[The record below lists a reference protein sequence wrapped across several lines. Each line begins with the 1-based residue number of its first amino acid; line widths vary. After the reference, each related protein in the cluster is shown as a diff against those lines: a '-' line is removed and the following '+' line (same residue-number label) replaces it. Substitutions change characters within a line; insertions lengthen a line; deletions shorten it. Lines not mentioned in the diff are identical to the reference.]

1 MTNDVDGGRSYDASL
16 CQVAVAALLLV
27 AISILAFQPGLAG
40 EFVWDDDL
48 LLIDHANYRSPEL
61 ILSSLRSL
69 FIISPSYF
77 RPLGY
82 MSFFLD
88 YSLFGAEP
96 IWYHLENLTLHI
108 STTLL
113 VLLLLLKLNI
123 TLWRA
128 TAITAFF
135 AIHPSRV
142 ESVIFISSR
151 FDLLAALYFTAGL
164 LVHRS
169 SFHRQSWGYRWTA
182 VFLFV
187 MALLAKEMAVTLP
200 AVAWLC
206 DRFVWPKSLASRRSR
221 QHKKDVQWMSPKA
234 YLPYL
239 AGLAV
244 YLSARI
250 LVLGSALVTRES
262 AIEIGG
268 VLGRILLVGRTMTGY
283 LWLTIFPYLLG
294 PVHYL
299 DRVSVFDLQAWFG
312 LAVLGFGLWVIW
324 TGKIWR
330 GARGGIAISLILIL
344 PVLNLIPIR
353 LAGPSFMAER
363 FLYLP
368 LLGVVLGI
376 RELKIEKRRITWVLV
391 VCVLSSWLLVCR
403 QNSARWISD
412 RELFSWVAGQTPQS
426 ALGFTNLGLEETR
439 DGNPGLAAALSES
452 ALVREPSNPDAW
464 DNLGVAYFQLGR
476 LAMAES
482 CFVEAL
488 HLAPRHPLFAT
499 NLAGTWRSMGR
510 YDEALELLGDVL
522 RTDRTAAS
530 AYLNIGLCYMEMGRA
545 VSAVEPFQRAANLMD
560 VDSEAW
566 LSLAKALTLTGNTSE
581 ARVAVQRAIRLGLD
595 PSVVGTAFASEGRK
609 ALSKR
614 RVEDSARLMEA
625 ALTYLPNDA
634 GIWNDLGVCYR
645 SIGQFERAE
654 SCFVGAGRL
663 AQNMGLAWANL
674 GEILVLRG
682 DEARA
687 ESILAEVILRWP
699 ALPDAYRHLGLLL
712 HREGRED
719 SAKTILSKYLEI
731 APDGIFAP
739 EVRSVLR
746 PGG

>member
-1 MTNDVDGGRSYDASL
+1 MTNDIDIARVRASHYQL
-16 CQVAVAALLLV
+16 AAAVFLLV
-27 AISILAFQPGLAG
+27 VTSILAFQPGLAG

-61 ILSSLRSL
+61 ILSSLRSF

-82 MSFFLD
+82 ISFFVD
-88 YSLFGAEP
+88 YSLFGAKP

-113 VLLLLLKLNI
+113 VLLLLLKLDI
-123 TLWRA
+123 SVWRA
-128 TAITAFF
+128 TAISAFF

-142 ESVIFISSR
+142 ESVVFISSR
-151 FDLLAALYFTAGL
+151 FDLLAALFFVAGL
-164 LVHRS
+164 IVHRS
-169 SFHRQSWGYRWTA
+169 SFQRQSWRHRWGA
-182 VFLFV
+182 VAFFV
-187 MALLAKEMAVTLP
+187 TALLAKEMAVTLP

-206 DRFVWPKSLASRRSR
+206 DRFVWPKPMASRRSR
-221 QHKKDVQWMSPKA
+221 QRKKDVTWMSPKA
-234 YLPYL
+234 YLPYV
-239 AGLAV
+239 AGMMV
-244 YLSARI
+244 YLSARM

-262 AIEIGG
+262 AIGIDG

-283 LWLTIFPYLLG
+283 LWLTVFPYLLG

-299 DRVSVFDLQAWFG
+299 ARVSVFDLQAWFG
-312 LAVLGFGLWVIW
+312 LIVIGFGFWIIW
-324 TGKIWR
+324 TGKMG
-330 GARGGIAISLILIL
+330 GAVRGGIAISLVLLL

-368 LLGVVLGI
+368 LLGLVLGL
-376 RELKIEKRRITWVLV
+376 RELKLEKSRVIGVLV
-391 VCVLSSWLLVCR
+391 VCVLASWFLVCR
-403 QNSARWISD
+403 QTSARWVSD
-412 RELFSWVAGQTPQS
+412 RELFSWVADRTPQS

-488 HLAPRHPLFAT
+488 RLAPGHPLFAT

-510 YDEALELLGDVL
+510 FDEALALLGDVL

-530 AYLNIGLCYMEMGRA
+530 AYLNIGLCYMEMGSPA
-545 VSAVEPFQRAANLMD
+545 AAVEPFQRAANLMD
-560 VDSEAW
+560 VDSAAW
-566 LSLAKALTLTGNTSE
+566 LSLAKALTLTGKTSE
-581 ARVAVQRAIRLGLD
+581 AEAAVRRAMRLDLD
-595 PSVVGTAFASEGRK
+595 PFEAGAEFASEGRK

-614 RVEDSARLMEA
+614 RVKDSAMLMEA
-625 ALTYLPNDA
+625 ALTLLPGDA
-634 GIWNDLGVCYR
+634 GVWNDLGVCYR
-645 SIGQFERAE
+645 SMGQIEKAE
-654 SCFVGAGRL
+654 SCFVGATRL

-674 GEILVLRG
+674 GETLILKG
-682 DEARA
+682 DQAKA
-687 ESILAEVILRWP
+687 ESILTQAILGWP
-699 ALPDAYRHLGLLL
+699 GLPDAYRHLGLLL

-719 SAKTILSKYLEI
+719 SAKAILSKYLEI

-739 EVRSVLR
+739 EVRGVLR
-746 PGG
+746 SEG

>member
-1 MTNDVDGGRSYDASL
+1 MINDVDIARVRASHY
-16 CQVAVAALLLV
+16 QVATAVLLLA

-61 ILSSLRSL
+61 ILSSLRSF

-82 MSFFLD
+82 LSFFVD
-88 YSLFGAEP
+88 YSLFGATP

-123 TLWRA
+123 TIWRA
-128 TAITAFF
+128 TAISAFF

-142 ESVIFISSR
+142 ESVVFISSR
-151 FDLLAALYFTAGL
+151 FDLLAALFFVAGL
-164 LVHRS
+164 IVHRS
-169 SFHRQSWGYRWTA
+169 SFQRQSWRHRWGVVA
-182 VFLFV
+182 FFV

-200 AVAWLC
+200 IVAWLC
-206 DRFVWPKSLASRRSR
+206 DRFVWSKPMASRRSR
-221 QHKKDVQWMSPKA
+221 QRKKDLEWLSPKA
-234 YLPYL
+234 YLPYV
-239 AGLAV
+239 AGMMV
-244 YLSARI
+244 YLSARM

-262 AIEIGG
+262 AIGIDGA
-268 VLGRILLVGRTMTGY
+268 LGRLLLVGRTMTGY
-283 LWLTIFPYLLG
+283 LWLTVFPYLLG

-299 DRVSVFDLQAWFG
+299 ARVSVFDLQAWFG
-312 LAVLGFGLWVIW
+312 LVVLGFGFWIIW
-324 TGKIWR
+324 TGRIW
-330 GARGGIAISLILIL
+330 GAARGGIAISLVLLL

-368 LLGVVLGI
+368 LLGVVLGL
-376 RELKIEKRRITWVLV
+376 RELKLEKSRIIGVLV
-391 VCVLSSWLLVCR
+391 VCVLASWLLVCR
-403 QNSARWISD
+403 QASARWVSD
-412 RELFSWVAGQTPQS
+412 RELFSWVAEQTPQS

-488 HLAPRHPLFAT
+488 HLAPGHPLFGA
-499 NLAGTWRSMGR
+499 NLAGTWRTMGR
-510 YDEALELLGDVL
+510 YDEALALLGDVL

-530 AYLNIGLCYMEMGRA
+530 AYLNIGLCYMEMGRPA
-545 VSAVEPFQRAANLMD
+545 AAVEPFQRAANLMD
-560 VDSEAW
+560 VDSAAW
-566 LSLAKALTLTGNTSE
+566 LSLAKALTLTGKTSE
-581 ARVAVQRAIRLGLD
+581 AEAAVQKAIRLDLD
-595 PSVVGTAFASEGRK
+595 PSEAGAEFASEGRK

-625 ALTYLPNDA
+625 ALMLLPGDA
-634 GIWNDLGVCYR
+634 GVWNDLGVCYR
-645 SIGQFERAE
+645 SMGQIEKAE
-654 SCFVGAGRL
+654 SCFVGATRL

-674 GEILVLRG
+674 GETLILKG
-682 DEARA
+682 DPAKA
-687 ESILAEVILRWP
+687 ESILTQVIFRWP
-699 ALPDAYRHLGLLL
+699 TLPDAYRHLGLLL
-712 HREGRED
+712 HREGKED
-719 SAKTILSKYLEI
+719 SAKAILSKYLQI

-739 EVRSVLR
+739 EVRNALR
-746 PGG
+746 PGR